1 MSEMKEKMWEI
12 QKFFGA
18 ESVKDLSAKLLE
30 TVLGDNCK
38 KIFDE
43 YLELVGNVET
53 DFLQKG
59 YQFYLSDRGKGTKQQ
74 DFTPTS
80 IAKLC
85 GRLAECPAEGVV
97 YDCCAGSGALTIAKH
112 KQDNSL
118 RFVCEELDEDVIP
131 FLLFNLAIRGIEAD
145 VIHGDVLKNEIY
157 KVYTVKPYG
166 KYSKVEPLPEADL
179 QSYELGQF
187 DAVISNPPYNISWN
201 PPQDEGLFGNVD
213 ERFAGFDMPPKGN
226 ANFAFVLHCIHHTKT
241 GGSVSMILPGGILSE
256 DKGTKNIRKQL
267 IDNKLIDSVVVMPD
281 KMFESTSIST
291 CLLTLRQGREGI
303 ALVDARQTCHEEIR
317 HQRGEGDKSHTS
329 RIYHKALKAFT
340 DEDIEKIVCAIE
352 KRENVPEFSK
362 TVTPGELAEGDYI
375 LTPTRYIEFQE
386 REETHRPFADIVND
400 IRAISKEINAVKI
413 TMNQTIARQMGWDK
427 TAELVEQSAKNTE
440 KINNTTI
447 KLLGLEPIEPENWI
461 RLSKNAGEIKIENT
475 SKESISS
482 LFAIFMPML
491 KQHIYYLNNRENE
504 LLKELQQAL
513 LPELMSGKLDVSG
526 LDLPQE

>member
-1 MSEMKEKMWEI
+1 MSEMKEKFWAI

-18 ESVKDLSAKLLE
+18 ETVEKLPAKLLE
-30 TVLGDNCK
+30 AILSNPER
-38 KIFDE
+38 IFSK
-43 YLELVGNVET
+43 YLDLVGELET

-74 DFTPTS
+74 DYTPPS

-85 GRLAECPAEGVV
+85 GKLAICPTGGVV

-118 RFVCEELDEDVIP
+118 RFVCEELDENVIP
-131 FLLFNLAIRGIEAD
+131 FLLFNLAIRGITAD

-157 KVYTVKPYG
+157 EVYTVRPCGEYG
-166 KYSKVEPLPEADL
+166 TVEVLGDKYLEN
-179 QSYELGQF
+179 YHIGQY
-187 DAVISNPPYNISWN
+187 DACISNPPYNIPWN
-201 PPQDEGLFGNVD
+201 PPQDEGLFGKVD
-213 ERFAGFDMPPKGN
+213 ERFAGYDMPPKGN
-226 ANFAFVLHCIHHTKT
+226 ANYAFVLHCIHHTKT
-241 GGSVSMILPGGILSE
+241 GGSVSMILPGGILSKDE
-256 DKGTKNIRKQL
+256 GSKNIRKQL
-267 IDNKLIDSVVVMPD
+267 VDNKLIDSVVVMPD

-291 CLLTLRQGREGI
+291 CLLTFRKGQEGV

-317 HQRGEGDKSHTS
+317 HQRGEGNKSHTN
-329 RIYHKALKAFT
+329 RIYHKSLKVFA

-362 TVTPGELAEGDYI
+362 TVTPEELSEGNYI
-375 LTPTRYIEFQE
+375 LAPTRYIEFQE
-386 REETHRPFADIVND
+386 REEPHRPFADIVND
-400 IRAISKEINAVKI
+400 IRVISKELNAVKV

-427 TAELVEQSAKNTE
+427 IAELVEQSAKNTE
-440 KINNTTI
+440 NINNTTI

-475 SKESISS
+475 SKESVSS

-504 LLKELQQAL
+504 LLKEFQQAL
-513 LPELMSGKLDVSG
+513 LPELMSGKIDVSG
-526 LDLPQE
+526 LDL

>member
-12 QKFFGA
+12 QKIFGA
-18 ESVKDLSAKLLE
+18 ESVEDLSAKLLE

-43 YLELVGNVET
+43 YLDLAGNLET

-74 DFTPTS
+74 DFTPPS

-85 GRLAECPAEGVV
+85 GRMAKCPTGGVV

-118 RFVCEELDEDVIP
+118 RFVCEELDEKVIP

-157 KVYTVKPYG
+157 KVYTVRPCG
-166 KYSKVEPLPEADL
+166 KYSKVDSLTETDL
-179 QSYELGQF
+179 QSYELGKY
-187 DAVISNPPYNISWN
+187 DAVISNPPYNISWE
-201 PPQDEGLFGNVD
+201 PPQNNGLFGGED
-213 ERFAGFDMPPKGN
+213 ERFSRYDMPPKGN
-226 ANFAFVLHCIHHTKT
+226 ANFAFVLHCLYHAKA
-241 GGSVSMILPGGILSE
+241 GGSVSMILPGGILSK
-256 DKGTKNIRKQL
+256 DDGNKNIRKQL
-267 IDNKLIDSVVVMPD
+267 VDNKLIDSVVVMPD

-291 CLLTLRQGREGI
+291 CLLTLWQGREGT

-317 HQRGEGDKSHTS
+317 HQRGEGDKSHTN
-329 RIYHKALKAFT
+329 RIYHKALKVFT

-362 TVTPGELAEGDYI
+362 AVTPEELAENNYI
-375 LTPTRYIEFQE
+375 LAPSRYIEFQE
-386 REETHRPFADIVND
+386 REELHRPFADIVND
-400 IRAISKEINAVKI
+400 IRAISKEKNAVKI

-427 TAELVEQSAKNTE
+427 IAELVEQSAKTAEN
-440 KINNTTI
+440 INNGAI
-447 KLLGLEPIEPENWI
+447 KLLGLDPIEPENWI

-475 SKESISS
+475 SKESVSS

-504 LLKELQQAL
+504 LFKEFQQAL
-513 LPELMSGKLDVSG
+513 LPELMSGRLDI
-526 LDLPQE
+526 DL